1 VHCELDPS
9 PTPRATT
16 LLTTTVYP
24 ATTKSSLLIPT
35 HQLAPNPKQT
45 NPRSPTTG
53 APHPQNPRG
62 LSRPQSANI
71 SLPNDCTSNSPP
83 TAPESTPAE
92 LQHQCRPPSVPPSS
106 SRKESPHDTPT
117 PRMPSQ
123 TGFLPDNLRYS
134 WRPRVPS
141 STRRHYSQI
150 HTLPE
155 MHLSAS
161 PVSPTQLH
169 SLQLPA
175 IDH

>member
-1 VHCELDPS
+1 MHCELDPS

-83 TAPESTPAE
+83 TAPESKPAE
-92 LQHQCRPPSVPPSS
+92 LQHQCRPPPPLQGIATRHTHPTNALSNGVS
-106 SRKESPHDTPT
+106 ARKPSPFVATVSPLKSTSLCADAYTP
-117 PRMPSQ
+117 Q
-123 TGFLPDNLRYS
+123 T
-134 WRPRVPS
+134 
-141 STRRHYSQI
+141 
-150 HTLPE
+150 
-155 MHLSAS
+155 HLSAS
-161 PVSPTQLH
+161 PVSPNQLH